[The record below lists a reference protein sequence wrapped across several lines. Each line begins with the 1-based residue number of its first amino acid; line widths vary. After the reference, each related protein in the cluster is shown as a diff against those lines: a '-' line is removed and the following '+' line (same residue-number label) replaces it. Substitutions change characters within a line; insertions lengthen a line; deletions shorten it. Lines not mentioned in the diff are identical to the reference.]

1 VLKRYNGGMA
11 AVNPRS
17 HQPARPFEL
26 LPAIDLRG
34 GHVVRLQEGD
44 FARETIYGDDPPSV
58 AGAFADAGATWLHVV
73 DLDGA
78 RAGRPQQAAIVAAI
92 VAAVRGRMRVQ
103 VGGGLRDE
111 SSIATV
117 LDAGAERVVVGTAAV
132 QQPDLVGRLV
142 ERHGAGRIVV
152 ALDVRAGQA
161 VGEGWRTGAAGS
173 PVVDA
178 LTRVTDQGVE
188 TLAVTAIARDGLLDG
203 PDLDLLGR
211 LAGLR
216 RGRIIASG
224 GIGSTADVLAVR
236 RLGCAGAIVGR
247 ALYEGR
253 LDLAATIAALATTQ
267 PGEEPDAPG

>member
-1 VLKRYNGGMA
+1 MA

-17 HQPARPFEL
+17 DDPRQPFEL

-34 GHVVRLQEGD
+34 GHVVRLREGD
-44 FARETIYGDDPPSV
+44 FARETVYGDDPASV
-58 AGAFADAGATWLHVV
+58 ARAFADAGATWLHVV

-78 RAGRPQQAAIVAAI
+78 RAGRPQQTAVVAAI
-92 VAAVRGRMRVQ
+92 VAEVAGRMRVQ

-111 SSIATV
+111 ASIAAV
-117 LDAGAERVVVGTAAV
+117 LDAGAERVVIGTAALR
-132 QQPDLVGRLV
+132 QPDLVGRV
-142 ERHGAGRIVV
+142 VRRHGAGRVVV
-152 ALDVRAGQA
+152 ALDVRAGRA
-161 VGEGWRTGAAGS
+161 VGDGWRTDAAGS

-178 LTRVTDQGVE
+178 LTRVTDEGVE
-188 TLAVTAIARDGLLDG
+188 TVAVTAIERDGLLEG
-203 PDLDLLGR
+203 PDLDLLGQLVR
-211 LAGLR
+211 LG

-253 LDLAATIAALATTQ
+253 LDLAATIAALATATSAEAEAS
-267 PGEEPDAPG
+267 G